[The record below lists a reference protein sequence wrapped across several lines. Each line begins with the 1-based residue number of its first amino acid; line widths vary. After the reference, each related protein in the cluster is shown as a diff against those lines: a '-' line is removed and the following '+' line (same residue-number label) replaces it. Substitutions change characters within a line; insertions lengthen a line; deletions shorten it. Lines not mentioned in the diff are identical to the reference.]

1 MQVTH
6 LTAQIPQGKEKN
18 QKVSLLAMYTNLR
31 IFNHKATIRP
41 SHSATDI
48 DYQFFQSI
56 LFIHNKSIS
65 ANYG

>member
-31 IFNHKATIRP
+31 IFNHN
-41 SHSATDI
+41 TDI

-65 ANYG
+65 AIYG

>member
-6 LTAQIPQGKEKN
+6 LRAQIPQGKEKN

-31 IFNHKATIRP
+31 IFNHKATVI

>member
-31 IFNHKATIRP
+31 IFNHN
-41 SHSATDI
+41 TDI